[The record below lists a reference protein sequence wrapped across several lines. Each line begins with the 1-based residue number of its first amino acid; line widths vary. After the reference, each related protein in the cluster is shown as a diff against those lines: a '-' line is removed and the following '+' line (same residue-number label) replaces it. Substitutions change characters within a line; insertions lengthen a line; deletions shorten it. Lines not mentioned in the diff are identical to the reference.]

1 MTTDNLPIISTVYD
15 KQPDG
20 TFRATLT
27 VSGLATEAQA
37 QAILDHM
44 FREFCGEEI
53 EMKQ

>member
-1 MTTDNLPIISTVYD
+1 MNTDNLPIISTVYD

-37 QAILDHM
+37 QAAIEHM
-44 FREFCGEEI
+44 WRLFVGKEI